1 VSLLNMK
8 IFVDT
13 DDDVR
18 LARRI
23 QRDTVER
30 ARDVAGVIDQYT
42 KFVKPMFEQFVL
54 PSKKVRAG
62 VRFLTLTGSSLA
74 ILSRES
80 FGGDFPM
87 PWAYWSRLLLVP
99 CSATHT
105 LPIHRG
111 DESPTDARHNRDR

>member
-1 VSLLNMK
+1 MK

-30 ARDVAGVIDQYT
+30 DRDVAGVIDQYT

-54 PSKKVRAG
+54 PSKKVGAG
-62 VRFLTLTGSSLA
+62 IRYLTLARSASSHATLA
-74 ILSRES
+74 IQRKLWLETFARHGRTPVVDS
-80 FGGDFPM
+80 
-87 PWAYWSRLLLVP
+87 SRLLLVA

-105 LPIHRG
+105 GQRW
-111 DESPTDARHNRDR
+111 